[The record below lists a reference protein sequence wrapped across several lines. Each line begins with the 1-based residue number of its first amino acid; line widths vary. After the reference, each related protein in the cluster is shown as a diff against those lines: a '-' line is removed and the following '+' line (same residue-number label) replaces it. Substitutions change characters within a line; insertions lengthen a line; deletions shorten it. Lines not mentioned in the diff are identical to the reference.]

1 VNNQKLE
8 NLLNLALD
16 ADENERERSEI
27 LDVGYDP
34 IEKEWELIV
43 KYSGDIDMIRP
54 LVVDMTV
61 LLNEYMIVTV
71 RESVIDQ
78 LSAIPQVE
86 YIEKPKRLYFQI
98 ANGKRVSCIDSVQGS
113 RFGLSGKGVLIGM
126 IDSGIDYSLDAFL
139 KADGSTR
146 IRYLWDQTNGKE
158 YISEEINQALSAGN
172 LAERYRIV
180 PSVDSSGHGTAVAG
194 IAAEVASESE
204 LIVVKMGL
212 PRQEGFPRT
221 TELMEGIDYLVRQ
234 AVQMGKPIAINIS
247 FGNNYGS
254 HEPYN

>member
-1 VNNQKLE
+1 
-8 NLLNLALD
+8 
-16 ADENERERSEI
+16 
-27 LDVGYDP
+27 
-34 IEKEWELIV
+34 
-43 KYSGDIDMIRP
+43 M
-54 LVVDMTV
+54 
-61 LLNEYMIVTV
+61 
-71 RESVIDQ
+71 
-78 LSAIPQVE
+78 
-86 YIEKPKRLYFQI
+86 
-98 ANGKRVSCIDSVQGS
+98 SCIDSVQGS

-204 LIVVKMGL
+204 LIVVKRDAKARRIPKDNGTDARCRL
-212 PRQEGFPRT
+212 CDSEKYRTWHACGSEYQFRQFIRCTQRT
-221 TELMEGIDYLVRQ
+221 VAG
-234 AVQMGKPIAINIS
+234 
-247 FGNNYGS
+247 
-254 HEPYN
+254 

>member
-1 VNNQKLE
+1 MNNQKLE

-78 LSAIPQVE
+78 LSALPQVE

-113 RFGLSGKGVLIGM
+113 RFGLSGKGVLIGKV
-126 IDSGIDYSLDAFL
+126 SKVF
-139 KADGSTR
+139 
-146 IRYLWDQTNGKE
+146 
-158 YISEEINQALSAGN
+158 
-172 LAERYRIV
+172 
-180 PSVDSSGHGTAVAG
+180 
-194 IAAEVASESE
+194 
-204 LIVVKMGL
+204 
-212 PRQEGFPRT
+212 
-221 TELMEGIDYLVRQ
+221 
-234 AVQMGKPIAINIS
+234 
-247 FGNNYGS
+247 YG
-254 HEPYN
+254 